1 MTEAIH
7 QMQREAETLDGLIRK
22 KKQDQ
27 IIKKHHNA
35 QRLLK
40 PLAVV
45 NPFTKYLSYP
55 NSSLRTRRDH
65 KKYLG
70 LIRAIAFLYQYQRKI
85 KTVNVEGE
93 PVEYIEVTLTDIDRA
108 NRLANEV
115 LGQSLDELARPS
127 RTLLSLIYKMVKEI
141 ADKRNA
147 GIDEVYFTRRMI
159 REYTGWSD
167 WQIKA
172 HIKQLEEME
181 YLHVRIGSRGKE
193 YAYALNY
200 HGQAE
205 DSGKCYLNL
214 TPVDEI
220 KKLMKKD
227 QKQ

>member
-1 MTEAIH
+1 
-7 QMQREAETLDGLIRK
+7 MQREAETLQGLIRK
-22 KKQDQ
+22 KKQER

-40 PLAVV
+40 SVAVV

-55 NSSLRTRRDH
+55 NQSLRTRRDH

-70 LIRAIAFLYQYQRKI
+70 LIRAIAFLYQYQRKV
-85 KTVNVEGE
+85 KTVKVEGE
-93 PVEYIEVTLTDIDRA
+93 PVAYIEVTLEDIDKA
-108 NRLANEV
+108 NSLANEV
-115 LGQSLDELARPS
+115 LGQSLDELAKPS

-141 ADKRNA
+141 ADKRNLS
-147 GIDEVYFTRRMI
+147 IEEIFFTRRMI

-181 YLHVRIGSRGKE
+181 YLHVRIGARGKQ

-200 HGQAE
+200 RGQGE

-214 TPVDEI
+214 TPVAEI
-220 KKLMKKD
+220 KKLLKKD
-227 QKQ
+227 EDQ